1 MTQLFETHR
10 LTKRYG
16 ARAVLEEVGLSVGPG
31 HCVALL
37 GHNGA
42 GKTTL
47 IKLLLGLTSPSAG
60 HVTLLGRDP
69 RGRHAGE
76 VRRALGYLPESVTF
90 PPGMT
95 GREIMRFYARLKGTG
110 LAQCDELL
118 AQVDLS
124 AAARRRTK
132 TYSKGMRQRLGL
144 AQALLGQ
151 PRLLFLDEPT
161 NGLDPPLRRKFY
173 EVIRGLTGAGATAL
187 VSSHLLTEIEAR
199 ADLIAILCEGALVAF
214 GGLDEL
220 RQESRLPFRLRLQVR
235 ADSVG
240 SIVEAIGR
248 DFVPDRIDGGAIDFL
263 CPAPDKMAILRRVAR
278 LNGVVQDL
286 DILPPRLEEV
296 YAHFVDERRR
306 P

>member
-1 MTQLFETHR
+1 MSTLFETHR
-10 LTKRYG
+10 LSKRYG
-16 ARAVLEEVGLSVGPG
+16 AKTVLKEVGLSVGPG

-47 IKLLLGLTSPSAG
+47 IKLLLGLTAPSG
-60 HVTLLGRDP
+60 GQVSLLGQDP
-69 RGRHAGE
+69 RGRQAGE
-76 VRRALGYLPESVTF
+76 VRRAIGYLPESVTF

-95 GREIMRFYARLKGTG
+95 GREIMRFYARLKGAELT
-110 LAQCDELL
+110 QCDALL
-118 AQVDLS
+118 DQVDL
-124 AAARRRTK
+124 AEAARRRTK

-151 PRLLFLDEPT
+151 PRVLFLDEPT

-173 EVIRGLTGAGATAL
+173 EVIRGLTEAGATAL

-214 GGLDEL
+214 GSLDEL
-220 RQESRLPFRLRLQVR
+220 RQASRLPFRLRLQVR
-235 ADSVG
+235 AEAVG

-248 DFVPDRIDGGAIDFL
+248 DFVPDKIDGGAIDFL
-263 CPAPDKMAILRRVAR
+263 CPAPDKMAIVRRVAR

-296 YAHFVDERRR
+296 YAHFVDERRQA
-306 P
+306 